1 MGRSTVFCVPRAPR
15 RRRSP
20 WIVPLGTLLVLVLLA
35 GGIWLGGHPDYL
47 PNQVRDTLVGDDDAQ
62 LYQEAADIIEDD
74 YYRKVDREQLVDK
87 ALGSAVESLNDRFSA
102 YFDPKAYKSFEEAT
116 QGAFE
121 GVGMNVE
128 EVPEGLRILTVFKG
142 SPAAKAGLEPGDEI
156 TAVNGKP
163 LKGASSEEA
172 TTKIKGPAGTE
183 VTLTV
188 TSGKEPPRD
197 VKVERARVDVPV
209 VESRMVKK
217 NGRKVAYVKLAS
229 FTSGAHAA
237 VGKAT
242 RGLLDKGAES
252 VVLDLR
258 NNGGGLLNEA
268 VLVSSLF
275 IPEGKIVST
284 KGRARPERVFEA
296 TGSSIPTKVPVAVL
310 VNGESAS
317 ASEIVTGALQDRDRA
332 TVVGTRTFGKGVF
345 QEIKEL
351 SNGGALDIT
360 VGEYF
365 TPKGRNLGGGGPKKG
380 AGITPDVKAQDDDKT
395 KRDEALD
402 VAVRTAVRGHA

>member
-1 MGRSTVFCVPRAPR
+1 LLL
-15 RRRSP
+15 
-20 WIVPLGTLLVLVLLA
+20 PLGVLLVLVLLA
-35 GGIWLGGHPDYL
+35 GGIYLGGHPEYL
-47 PNQVRDTLVGDDDAQ
+47 PSTVRNALVGDDDAQ
-62 LYQEAADIIEDD
+62 LYDEAADIIEQD
-74 YYRKVDREQLVDK
+74 YYRKVDRERLVDK
-87 ALGSAVESLNDRFSA
+87 ALGSAVDSLDDRFST
-102 YFDPKAYKSFEEAT
+102 YFDPKAYKSFEEIT

-128 EVPEGLRILTVFKG
+128 EVPRGLRILTVFKG
-142 SPAAKAGLEPGDEI
+142 SPAAKAGLKAGDEI
-156 TAVNGKP
+156 TAVNGTT
-163 LKGASSEEA
+163 LRGTSSEEA
-172 TTKIKGPAGTE
+172 TTKIKGKAGTE

-188 TSGKEPPRD
+188 VSGKDEPRD
-197 VKVERARVDVPV
+197 VTLERARVDVPV
-209 VESRMVKK
+209 VESRMVRKD
-217 NGRKVAYVKLAS
+217 GRKVAYVKLAS
-229 FTSGAHAA
+229 FTSGAHGE
-237 VGKAT
+237 VGKAV
-242 RGLLDKGAES
+242 RDLISKGAKA

-258 NNGGGLLNEA
+258 DNGGGLLNEA
-268 VLVSSLF
+268 VGVSSLF
-275 IPEGKIVST
+275 IPEGKIVTT
-284 KGRARPERVFEA
+284 KGRARPERVFDA
-296 TGSSIPTKVPVAVL
+296 TGGSISTKIPVAVL

-317 ASEIVTGALQDRDRA
+317 ASEIVTGALQDRNRA

-345 QEIKEL
+345 QEVKEL